1 MHRDDVKKNHSL
13 LQIVKKY
20 ILHLQFERRLSIN
33 TSTSYYNDLKKYVDF
48 LFENFKIK
56 VPKRI
61 FKTHIDKY
69 LAKCLKYLP
78 GSSTQ
83 KYTGSSLSRNLSS
96 IKGFHDYLLS
106 NDLVKTNPVED
117 VDFPKINKKLPI
129 VLSIEEMNGLLDIVK
144 NSKNSSIRDY
154 CIILV
159 LYATGIRVSELI
171 NLSLINF
178 IADEN
183 IVRIIGKGDKERIV
197 PISSKD
203 IQAINEYIINERSI
217 LCKKSNSNGYLFLNN
232 RGNKISRV
240 SIWKILKK
248 YSLESGINKDIS
260 PHTIRHTF
268 ATHLI
273 VGGADLRIVQELLGH
288 ADISTTQI
296 YTHLDKNNLI
306 DIYNKYHPR
315 S

>member
-1 MHRDDVKKNHSL
+1 MNKDDINSFHPL

-20 ILHLQFERRLSIN
+20 ILYLQFERRLSVN
-33 TSTSYYNDLKKYVDF
+33 TSNSYYNDLKKYSDF
-48 LFENFKIK
+48 LFESFRIKKPEKIY
-56 VPKRI
+56 
-61 FKTHIDKY
+61 KTHIDKY
-69 LAKCLKYLP
+69 IDSCLKYLP
-78 GSSTQ
+78 DNKKE
-83 KYTGSSLSRNLSS
+83 KYKGSSLSRNLSS
-96 IKGFHDYLLS
+96 IKGFHDYLLMRELI
-106 NDLVKTNPVED
+106 NKNPIEEI
-117 VDFPKINKKLPI
+117 DFPKISKKIPI
-129 VLSIEEMNGLLDIVK
+129 VLSIKEINQLLDTVK
-144 NSKNSSIRDY
+144 SSEKSSLRDY
-154 CIILV
+154 CIVLV

-171 NLSLINF
+171 NLSLIDF

-183 IVRIIGKGDKERIV
+183 VVRIIGKGNKERIV
-197 PISSKD
+197 PMSTRDIDCINQYIVKERAVLCRKANSS
-203 IQAINEYIINERSI
+203 
-217 LCKKSNSNGYLFLNN
+217 GYLFLNN

-248 YSLESGINKDIS
+248 YTLLSGLSKEVS

-273 VGGADLRIVQELLGH
+273 QGGANLRIVQELLGH

-296 YTHLDKNNLI
+296 YTHLNKNNLI